1 MNLYLVSRHPLTCID
16 NSNVHNI
23 TLSLHCYNMDS
34 LQASKKQS
42 PFLYL
47 NLLWRSWF
55 FWSYL
60 KLLFMGYVFYIYMD
74 VLVMTLYRNNRSEF
88 AFWLFSSNHSRKI
101 KNTSK
106 YCANLALLMKS
117 HVKFRTIDEHRNVFT
132 MVHQLLGQ

>member
-1 MNLYLVSRHPLTCID
+1 
-16 NSNVHNI
+16 
-23 TLSLHCYNMDS
+23 
-34 LQASKKQS
+34 
-42 PFLYL
+42 
-47 NLLWRSWF
+47 
-55 FWSYL
+55 
-60 KLLFMGYVFYIYMD
+60 MGYVFYIYMD